1 MSSITNS
8 KDKKGKSIMNIFT
21 HSNKE
26 KKEDIKDTVDTKDIK
41 DTKDDSKISDIEL
54 GKQCFQICGINN
66 INQLCEHGNP
76 FYACMPCS
84 H

>member
-26 KKEDIKDTVDTKDIK
+26 KKEDKKEDKK
-41 DTKDDSKISDIEL
+41 DTKDDSKISNVEL

-66 INQLCEHGNP
+66 VNQLCEHGKP